1 MRPVNKPLVSIII
14 PAYNKGS
21 YTIKAIKSV
30 LSQTYNNIEL
40 IVINDGSTD
49 DTHELLKKI
58 IDKRFIFYDIKNS
71 GACTAR
77 NYGINKS
84 NGKYLSFLDCDDTY
98 EKNKIE
104 KSISV
109 LERNK
114 DYKFVYTDV
123 NFIDKNDNIVGKTP
137 QYRNHPGSG
146 FIAKKLILCDFNIT
160 NSTLLMRKE
169 CIEIIGNFDEKI
181 FIPADRE
188 FLIRLSSKFKGYYLN
203 HNLTNYRVH
212 NETIYKNVDIAFS
225 EFKYMINKFNKS
237 KIIPNKGYYNKCLSN
252 ICYNFS
258 KIYAF
263 NKSIHK
269 FREMLIKSMYYNM
282 LDKKF
287 FYKIAGLTISFIYPK
302 LIFIYFSEYN
312 KFKND

>member
-109 LERNK
+109 LERNRE
-114 DYKFVYTDV
+114 YKFIYTDV

-137 QYRNHPGSG
+137 YYRNHPVARKTYILS
-146 FIAKKLILCDFNIT
+146 LIWPLSCF
-160 NSTLLMRKE
+160 
-169 CIEIIGNFDEKI
+169 
-181 FIPADRE
+181 
-188 FLIRLSSKFKGYYLN
+188 RL
-203 HNLTNYRVH
+203 RV
-212 NETIYKNVDIAFS
+212 
-225 EFKYMINKFNKS
+225 
-237 KIIPNKGYYNKCLSN
+237 L
-252 ICYNFS
+252 
-258 KIYAF
+258 
-263 NKSIHK
+263 
-269 FREMLIKSMYYNM
+269 
-282 LDKKF
+282 
-287 FYKIAGLTISFIYPK
+287 
-302 LIFIYFSEYN
+302 
-312 KFKND
+312 